1 MATAKIAI
9 SLNEGTVKRLDRLVK
24 NRIFPSRSKVIQDA
38 VEEKLKKLEKGRLAR
53 ECAKL
58 DPEFEKALAEEG
70 LSYELI
76 KDLLNNEGSGRND
89 LSSQSEEI
97 LRKRFRNTRP

>member
-38 VEEKLKKLEKGRLAR
+38 VEEKLKIYFYLPVRTAFS
-53 ECAKL
+53 C
-58 DPEFEKALAEEG
+58 FTF
-70 LSYELI
+70 S
-76 KDLLNNEGSGRND
+76 
-89 LSSQSEEI
+89 
-97 LRKRFRNTRP
+97 